1 MDDGDE
7 GKGGER
13 RPSRLLANDRYR
25 PSAISASLAAGR
37 ASDFFKPGLFCIC
50 MRLSRDRSRFR
61 VRLLFRSIGR
71 PAATGRS

>member
-1 MDDGDE
+1 MDDGEE

-37 ASDFFKPGLFCIC
+37 ASDFFFKPSL
-50 MRLSRDRSRFR
+50 MYET
-61 VRLLFRSIGR
+61 V
-71 PAATGRS
+71 T